1 MSFEIPTFLPRRAVI
16 VDALQLFS
24 EDQVFSA
31 NADSTNTCTVPVT
44 YLQTH
49 NLVFEHGA
57 VSGYG
62 AGTAEWTLTVKAGST
77 TVLTQVLAGTAK
89 RYNFVFDGR
98 EFYDIA
104 GAQTTLKLTL
114 TKTGTPGNLTA
125 TAYFCPQDI

>member
-1 MSFEIPTFLPRRAVI
+1 L
-16 VDALQLFS
+16 DAQQLFS

-31 NADSTNTCTVPVT
+31 TADSTNTCSVPVS

-57 VSGYG
+57 ISGVTPG
-62 AGTAEWTLTVKAGST
+62 SAEWTLTVKAGST
-77 TVLTQVLAGTAK
+77 TVLTQVLGATAK

-104 GAQTTLKLTL
+104 GAQTTLKLTM
-114 TKTGTPGNLTA
+114 TKLSTVGNATV